1 MAHEKR
7 GARLRLAR
15 PTGTRPAGP
24 RLAYAMALALTA
36 ALAVAGCASAP
47 ADTTASSAN
56 TSSGPALTQATALQ
70 AFDAYVATS
79 SQAAATNDGKLALSV
94 VTGAQQSLISATLKS
109 HAVSSASG
117 DSSAYSSTLS
127 ISPALVQYSYGAPTF
142 YLPEPSGYP
151 RFFLADVTRALTP
164 KSAGPGGT
172 DATTSVGGARVPVDG
187 PVLMVFEQSAAAGPW
202 QLASVAQFPS
212 GATLPSLATDKNGNV
227 PQVPLTSTVLLAQP
241 YATGPLQA
249 AVVDD
254 GPASA
259 AAKAVAAGPLTTGL
273 YQAARDRADNDL
285 DVPAGDVYQW
295 SMEGTPYPAFALRTA
310 DGGALVL
317 YTMYLNSTVA
327 VPGYIND
334 ANPIQPG
341 AAIKVPQDLLPLLPS
356 GQPSP
361 RVKLAAQSL
370 FSFAAIDPPATSSKI
385 TVLAIGGGLNYA
397 TAS

>member
-47 ADTTASSAN
+47 ADTTVSSAN

-70 AFDAYVATS
+70 AFDAYVAAS
-79 SQAAATNDGKLALSV
+79 ARAAATDDGKLALSV
-94 VTGAQQSLISATLKS
+94 VTGAQQSLVSAALSS
-109 HAVSSASG
+109 HAVSNASG
-117 DSSAYSSTLS
+117 DSSAYSSALS
-127 ISPALVQYSYGAPTF
+127 IAPALVQYTYGAPTF

-151 RFFLADVTRALTP
+151 RFFLADVTRALAL
-164 KSAGPGGT
+164 KSASPGGT
-172 DATTSVGGARVPVDG
+172 GATTSVGGAVVPVDG

-212 GATLPSLATDKNGNV
+212 GTALPSLATDKNGYI
-227 PQVPLTSTVLLAQP
+227 PQVPLTSSDLLAQP

-254 GPASA
+254 GTASA
-259 AAKAVAAGPLTTGL
+259 AAKAVATGPLTTGL

-285 DVPAGDVYQW
+285 EVPAGDVYQW
-295 SMEGTPYPAFALRTA
+295 SMEGTPYPVFALRTA

-317 YTMYLNSTVA
+317 YAMYLNSTVA

-334 ANPIQPG
+334 ASPIQPG
-341 AAIKVPQDLLPLLPS
+341 TPIKVPQDLLPLLPS

-361 RVKLAAQSL
+361 RVRLAAQTL

>member
-1 MAHEKR
+1 V
-7 GARLRLAR
+7 
-15 PTGTRPAGP
+15 PA
-24 RLAYAMALALTA
+24 
-36 ALAVAGCASAP
+36 
-47 ADTTASSAN
+47 
-56 TSSGPALTQATALQ
+56 
-70 AFDAYVATS
+70 
-79 SQAAATNDGKLALSV
+79 
-94 VTGAQQSLISATLKS
+94 
-109 HAVSSASG
+109 
-117 DSSAYSSTLS
+117 
-127 ISPALVQYSYGAPTF
+127 
-142 YLPEPSGYP
+142 
-151 RFFLADVTRALTP
+151 
-164 KSAGPGGT
+164 
-172 DATTSVGGARVPVDG
+172 DG

-212 GATLPSLATDKNGNV
+212 GTTLPSLATDKNGYI
-227 PQVPLTSTVLLAQP
+227 PQVPLTSTALLAQP

-249 AVVDD
+249 AVVDE

-285 DVPAGDVYQW
+285 EVPAGDVYQW
-295 SMEGTPYPAFALRTA
+295 SMEGTPYPAFALRTT

-317 YTMYLNSTVA
+317 YAMYLNSTVA

-334 ANPIQPG
+334 ADPIQPG

-361 RVKLAAQSL
+361 RVKLAAQTL